1 VLCEQKEEMEGW
13 MRIYMA
19 LDEHCGS
26 EFLATS
32 IHDDEPLFMELG
44 FLTRVVHFP
53 MLPVILLEN
62 ASMWRTCD

>member
-1 VLCEQKEEMEGW
+1 
-13 MRIYMA
+13 MA